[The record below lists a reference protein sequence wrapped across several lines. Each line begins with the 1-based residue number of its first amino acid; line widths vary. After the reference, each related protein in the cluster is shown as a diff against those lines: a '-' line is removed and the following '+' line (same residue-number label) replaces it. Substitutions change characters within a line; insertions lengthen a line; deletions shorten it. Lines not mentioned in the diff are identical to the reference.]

1 MDKNKKIIIAAVSAL
16 IVIIAAVAVI
26 CGVSAKNKKDSNN
39 ETTVSETVSSSEN
52 TTKENFSEA
61 PEETTKT
68 STEAA
73 DITTEPINPDEIPGA
88 DLLSAAEKESLGKM
102 LEGAM
107 KFAYSRFTPNPIY
120 YFYNFDARKSE
131 IKALEML
138 TDNET
143 GIMTDLISIYGWNGV
158 YYDRK
163 NTSEADPLKKYGKDG
178 KYTYRVFDGD
188 KVDYVIRNIFN
199 TEPNHDHQLYKKEQ
213 YFVYY
218 YGGKYYTSIGSNDIE
233 KVKVNFTNITQNAD
247 GKYVIN
253 YTFLMGDKA
262 LKDVSYHTVTAEIKE
277 LDGKKLWSIYSIET
291 LYAFE

>member
-163 NTSEADPLKKYGKDG
+163 NTSEADPLKKYGKDYEFHRYDG
-178 KYTYRVFDGD
+178 AGHGFWYYDRPMYRQEQAMES
-188 KVDYVIRNIFN
+188 FN
-199 TEPNHDHQLYKKEQ
+199 LCLDFLDRHLKE
-213 YFVYY
+213 
-218 YGGKYYTSIGSNDIE
+218 
-233 KVKVNFTNITQNAD
+233 
-247 GKYVIN
+247 
-253 YTFLMGDKA
+253 
-262 LKDVSYHTVTAEIKE
+262 
-277 LDGKKLWSIYSIET
+277 
-291 LYAFE
+291 